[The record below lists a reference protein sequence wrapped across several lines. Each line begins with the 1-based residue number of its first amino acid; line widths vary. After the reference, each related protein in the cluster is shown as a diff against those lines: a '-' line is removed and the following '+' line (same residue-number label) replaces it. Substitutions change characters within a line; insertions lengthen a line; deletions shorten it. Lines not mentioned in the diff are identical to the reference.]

1 MHGLAERGDE
11 HTDLVSNANET
22 VAAIGSEDAALDRAL
37 RFLPDTL
44 RKGNTTFVNLRSTLD
59 DLDVLVNASKPATKR
74 LAPLFRELRPLL
86 AQAEPVVRDLSELV
100 NKPGSSNDVTD
111 LLRTT

>member
-44 RKGNTTFVNLRSTLD
+44 RKGNTTFVNLRATLD
-59 DLDVLVNASKPATKR
+59 DLDVLVNESKPATKR
-74 LAPLFRELRPLL
+74 LAPLFRELRPLVNE
-86 AQAEPVVRDLSELV
+86 ARPVVNDLSTLV
-100 NKPGSSNDVTD
+100 RTGGASND
-111 LLRTT
+111 L